1 MATILWNP
9 IVAMLHNVRA
19 NRWHPIL
26 YYECPLPGP
35 PDAAKPVRH
44 KSKGHHTEGYTTR
57 EDAIIGAKMV
67 AAAVSKE
74 CSDTGKCRLALEE
87 DIPWGGDG
95 IPADV
100 AFFVETADGKLKKA
114 F

>member
-19 NRWHPIL
+19 NRWHPIV
-26 YYECPLPGP
+26 YCESPLPGP
-35 PDAAKPVRH
+35 VDAAKPVRH
-44 KSKGHHTEGYTTR
+44 KSKGHHTEGFATR
-57 EDAIIGAKMV
+57 EEAIAGANQV
-67 AAAVSKE
+67 ADKIAKE
-74 CSDTGKCRLALEE
+74 CSDTSKCRLALEE

-100 AFFVETADGKLKKA
+100 AFFGEVDGKLKKVL
-114 F
+114 

>member
-1 MATILWNP
+1 MNGVLWNP
-9 IVAMLHNVRA
+9 IVAMLRNVRA
-19 NRWHPIL
+19 NRWHPIV
-26 YYECPLPGP
+26 YYESPLPGP
-35 PDAAKPVRH
+35 ADTDKPVRH
-44 KSKGHHTEGYTTR
+44 KSKGHHTEGFATR
-57 EDAIIGAKMV
+57 EEAVASAKQLAEVV
-67 AAAVSKE
+67 AKE

-95 IPADV
+95 IPANM